1 MCRRD
6 PAETLRGKGEADLI
20 GLEDFSVGG
29 MSLSF
34 LFPTTGTL
42 SDSHEDAA
50 G

>member
-20 GLEDFSVGG
+20 GLEDFSGG
-29 MSLSF
+29 DMSPSF
-34 LFPTTGTL
+34 LFPTTEAL
-42 SDSHEDAA
+42 SDPHEDAA

>member
-20 GLEDFSVGG
+20 GLEDFSVRD
-29 MSLSF
+29 MFLSF
-34 LFPTTGTL
+34 LFPTTGAL
-42 SDSHEDAA
+42 SDPHEVAA